1 MTITIIKIFT
11 LQYFNRFRFKFNQNE
26 RNNEN
31 SESKLKEEDRNVIFE
46 GGKDLKDHNLSITSS

>member
-11 LQYFNRFRFKFNQNE
+11 LQYFNRFRFKLNQNE

-31 SESKLKEEDRNVIFE
+31 SESRLKEEDRNVIFE
-46 GGKDLKDHNLSITSS
+46 GGKDLEDDNLSLTSS